1 MGRNTVT
8 GGHCPII
15 FQCRLLIDPLLFCP
29 IFHPHSLLA
38 YAFINSA
45 PFPFTF
51 SSELNF
57 WSPGWAWSGNVH
69 KVGVLEEVSYS
80 LHIDFQFMFVSFGA
94 SFSMVI
100 PGQLA
105 VFTLV
110 SLQNLSIYPIFWNTV
125 TFFCPLM
132 TSFHSLSMFIT
143 FYELLTWSQW
153 GTNICVQVSN
163 HLPFIGNLSCF

>member
-1 MGRNTVT
+1 MQTFNWSSSFLSYISSSLFISPCF
-8 GGHCPII
+8 HKFCSFSIHF
-15 FQCRLLIDPLLFCP
+15 FQWIKLLVSWL
-29 IFHPHSLLA
+29 SMVWK
-38 YAFINSA
+38 S
-45 PFPFTF
+45 
-51 SSELNF
+51 
-57 WSPGWAWSGNVH
+57 
-69 KVGVLEEVSYS
+69 VLEEVSYS

-132 TSFHSLSMFIT
+132 TSFHSFSMFIT

-153 GTNICVQVSN
+153 GTNTCVQVSN

>member
-1 MGRNTVT
+1 MGRSRVT
-8 GGHCPII
+8 GGHGPII
-15 FQCRLLIDPLLFCP
+15 PMQTFNWSSSVLYFILTLLG
-29 IFHPHSLLA
+29 H
-38 YAFINSA
+38 AFINSA

-57 WSPGWAWSGNVH
+57 WSPGWAWSGNAH

-80 LHIDFQFMFVSFGA
+80 LHIDFQFMFVSFGV
-94 SFSMVI
+94 SFSTVI

-110 SLQNLSIYPIFWNTV
+110 SLQNLSTYPIFWNIV

-132 TSFHSLSMFIT
+132 TSCHSLSMFIT

-153 GTNICVQVSN
+153 GTNVCPMCPI
-163 HLPFIGNLSCF
+163 IYLS